1 MLGWAGAGAGIQYL
15 GDQAGVRPSAY
26 VGTGVGPRAGT
37 RRAHSHN
44 AGLGWA
50 GLGWADRQLCDL
62 TVTPGPGHHS
72 PGGREGGLR
81 H

>member
-1 MLGWAGAGAGIQYL
+1 MRGRGIQYL

-26 VGTGVGPRAGT
+26 VGTGVGPRAGP

-44 AGLGWA
+44 A

-72 PGGREGGLR
+72 PGAAALIGLVYL
-81 H
+81 